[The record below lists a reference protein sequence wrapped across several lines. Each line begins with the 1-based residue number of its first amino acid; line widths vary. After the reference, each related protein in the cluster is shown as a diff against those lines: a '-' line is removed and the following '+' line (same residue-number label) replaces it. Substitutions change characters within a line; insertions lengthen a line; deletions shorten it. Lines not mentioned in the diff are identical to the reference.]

1 MLQSRTASL
10 LLVGLVLG
18 ICLTQTATAQEL
30 TREIVINIPEFT
42 LYLYENGIV
51 IKKYPIG
58 VGTEIKPSILGETE
72 VINRVEN
79 PTYYPIRWW
88 ERGLEPIPPG
98 PDNPV
103 GTRWIGLGIPSYGIH
118 GTNNPASIGQAMS
131 SGCIRMYNHDVE
143 ELMDLIRIG
152 TKVTLIYQTVTLNQ
166 DPLLNTKMVTIYPDI
181 YKNNSNSLEQVKPM
195 LEQRAWT
202 DVHLEVLAAMLES
215 PTGVPQPLPL
225 AVDFLVN
232 GSPMEAAA
240 VRYGNRYYI
249 PLGDLFTES
258 AGSKFKDRQ
267 DWDQEYVNVFEFAD
281 KLGYGCLIEDCI
293 ELFSVELMLFEES
306 TGVQGFLR
314 GNQLYIPVE
323 ELSQALGLPIPSSL
337 AAYTEE
343 FNGVK
348 YLSQEESLEW
358 GIALSWSFPQRQAE
372 IALPLAYLDDQPLG
386 PAVVHDEEVYFP
398 IDRIQD
404 LIAVPDEELSSH
416 YGVEVVQAGDK
427 LYVPEWVIQWL
438 LPGAEITV
446 VYP

>member
-18 ICLTQTATAQEL
+18 ICLTQTVTAQEL

-166 DPLLNTKMVTIYPDI
+166 DPLLNTKM
-181 YKNNSNSLEQVKPM
+181 
-195 LEQRAWT
+195 
-202 DVHLEVLAAMLES
+202 
-215 PTGVPQPLPL
+215 LP
-225 AVDFLVN
+225 
-232 GSPMEAAA
+232 
-240 VRYGNRYYI
+240 
-249 PLGDLFTES
+249 FT
-258 AGSKFKDRQ
+258 
-267 DWDQEYVNVFEFAD
+267 
-281 KLGYGCLIEDCI
+281 LI
-293 ELFSVELMLFEES
+293 S
-306 TGVQGFLR
+306 TKIILTR
-314 GNQLYIPVE
+314 
-323 ELSQALGLPIPSSL
+323 LS
-337 AAYTEE
+337 
-343 FNGVK
+343 
-348 YLSQEESLEW
+348 
-358 GIALSWSFPQRQAE
+358 R
-372 IALPLAYLDDQPLG
+372 
-386 PAVVHDEEVYFP
+386 
-398 IDRIQD
+398 
-404 LIAVPDEELSSH
+404 
-416 YGVEVVQAGDK
+416 
-427 LYVPEWVIQWL
+427 
-438 LPGAEITV
+438 
-446 VYP
+446 

>member
-1 MLQSRTASL
+1 
-10 LLVGLVLG
+10 
-18 ICLTQTATAQEL
+18 
-30 TREIVINIPEFT
+30 
-42 LYLYENGIV
+42 
-51 IKKYPIG
+51 
-58 VGTEIKPSILGETE
+58 
-72 VINRVEN
+72 
-79 PTYYPIRWW
+79 
-88 ERGLEPIPPG
+88 
-98 PDNPV
+98 
-103 GTRWIGLGIPSYGIH
+103 
-118 GTNNPASIGQAMS
+118 MS

-281 KLGYGCLIEDCI
+281 KLGYGCLIEYCI

-348 YLSQEESLEW
+348 YLSQ
-358 GIALSWSFPQRQAE
+358 
-372 IALPLAYLDDQPLG
+372 
-386 PAVVHDEEVYFP
+386 
-398 IDRIQD
+398 
-404 LIAVPDEELSSH
+404 
-416 YGVEVVQAGDK
+416 
-427 LYVPEWVIQWL
+427 
-438 LPGAEITV
+438 
-446 VYP
+446 